1 VPTRY
6 SIITIDPDDVRSGKN
21 LALRA
26 VSHEVDPLSPDT
38 QRVIAGLFDLLEN
51 GPQKGV
57 GLAAPQVGILSRI
70 FVVNIKALR
79 KPAYTDPDAPSI
91 TDEPPLHDPTPLRMA
106 VVNPVFSELSEDKVK
121 DYEACLSIPG
131 YRGAVPRHHR
141 LRVQAFNEHGEAI
154 DMIVEGFVARVF
166 QHEYDHL
173 EGILYLDR
181 MDSKNP
187 LEIPPPPDP
196 VVINV
201 VIDN

>member
-1 VPTRY
+1 MPTRY
-6 SIITIDPDDVRSGKN
+6 SIITVDPDDVRSGKN

-26 VSHEVDPLSPDT
+26 VSQEVDPLSPDT

-70 FVVNIKALR
+70 FVVNIKSLR
-79 KPAYTDPDAPSI
+79 SPSYTDPDAPTI
-91 TDEPPLHDPTPLRMA
+91 PEMVHDPTPLRMA
-106 VVNPVFSELSEDKVK
+106 VVNPVFTELSPQKVK

-141 LRVQAFNEHGEAI
+141 LRVQAFNERGEAV
-154 DMIVEGFVARVF
+154 DMVVEGFVARVF

-173 EGILYLDR
+173 DGILYLDR
-181 MDSKNP
+181 MDSKNA
-187 LEIPPPPDP
+187 LELPPPPEP
-196 VVINV
+196 AVSTS
-201 VIDN
+201 